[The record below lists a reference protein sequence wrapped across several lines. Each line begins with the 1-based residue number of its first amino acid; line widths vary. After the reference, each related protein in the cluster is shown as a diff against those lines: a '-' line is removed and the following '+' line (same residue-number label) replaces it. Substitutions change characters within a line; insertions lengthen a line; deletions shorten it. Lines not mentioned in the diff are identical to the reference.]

1 MRRGVELLMM
11 LHTINK
17 PDALLS
23 CNELIK
29 DSDSVLLLEDGVY
42 LANQSIPGLI
52 YVPKKDLQ
60 ARGFKILERNK
71 IKLIDYKEFVELSCR
86 ADKVCAWF

>member
-1 MRRGVELLMM
+1 MRRSVELLMM

-42 LANQSIPGLI
+42 LANQSIPGLV
-52 YVPKKDLQ
+52 YVLKKDLQ

>member
-1 MRRGVELLMM
+1 MM

-42 LANQSIPGLI
+42 LANQSIPGLV
-52 YVPKKDLQ
+52 YVLKKDLQ

>member
-1 MRRGVELLMM
+1 MI

-17 PDALLS
+17 PEALPS
-23 CNELIK
+23 CSELIK

-42 LANQSIPGLI
+42 LVNESIPGVVYAL
-52 YVPKKDLQ
+52 KKDLQ

>member
-1 MRRGVELLMM
+1 MI

-17 PDALLS
+17 PEALLS
-23 CNELIK
+23 CSELIK

-42 LANQSIPGLI
+42 LVNESIPGVVYAL
-52 YVPKKDLQ
+52 KKDLQ
-60 ARGFKILERNK
+60 ARGFKILRQRGIE
-71 IKLIDYKEFVELSCR
+71 LIDYKNFVEISCR